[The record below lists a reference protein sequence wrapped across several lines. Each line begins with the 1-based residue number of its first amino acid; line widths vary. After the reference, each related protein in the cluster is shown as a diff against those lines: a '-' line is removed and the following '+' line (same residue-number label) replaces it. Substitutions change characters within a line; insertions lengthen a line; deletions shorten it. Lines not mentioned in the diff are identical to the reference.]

1 MIQVRDQQFEM
12 KRKTSGFS
20 LENFS
25 TKNQFLI
32 CVVAIFL
39 LYVCYGYVQEWI
51 FNVPELKKAGMFVT
65 LLQFLLYTFF
75 GLLEKSCSGIVGRK
89 APMKVY
95 YVLALLTMAT
105 MCLSNS
111 SLGYLNYPT
120 QVIFKSSKL
129 IPVMIG
135 GIIIQGKVYSKLDF
149 LSCLLMT
156 FGCIAFTTADVTIS
170 PNFDWFG
177 IFLISAALCA
187 DAAIGNYQELCL
199 KTYKSSTAEMV
210 LYSYGLG
217 FILLLV
223 ENIAFQKG
231 LFSLVWLVFTNTQI
245 LTNLF
250 LFSLTGYIGVKFV
263 LHLVQKFGAL
273 LAVTVTTCRKIVT
286 IILSFLLFN
295 KPFSQWYLLGGLL
308 VVIGIFMNVHSKQQ
322 RKKLQN
328 NKSKILPI

>member
-1 MIQVRDQQFEM
+1 MIRVKDQKFEM
-12 KRKTSGFS
+12 KVKSDSFS
-20 LENFS
+20 LDNFS
-25 TKNQFLI
+25 SKHQFII
-32 CVVAIFL
+32 CVIAIFS
-39 LYVCYGYVQEWI
+39 LYICYGYVQEWI
-51 FNVPELKKAGMFVT
+51 FNVAELKKAGMFVT
-65 LLQFLLYTFF
+65 LLQFIMYTFF

-95 YVLALLTMAT
+95 YVLALLTVAT

-156 FGCIAFTTADVTIS
+156 LGCIAFTTADITIS

-177 IFLISAALCA
+177 ILLISAALCA

-199 KTYKSSTAEMV
+199 KTYKSSTSEMV

-217 FILLLV
+217 SIILLV
-223 ENIAFQKG
+223 ENLIFQKG
-231 LFSLVWLVFTNTQI
+231 LFSLVWLVFTDVQI
-245 LTNLF
+245 MTNLF

-263 LHLVQKFGAL
+263 LRLVQNFGAL

-286 IILSFLLFN
+286 IALSFVLFN
-295 KPFSQWYLLGGLL
+295 KPFSQWYLLGGVL
-308 VVIGIFMNVHSKQQ
+308 VVVGIFMNVHSKQQ
-322 RKKLQN
+322 KKKNL
-328 NKSKILPI
+328 NKSKILPM

>member
-1 MIQVRDQQFEM
+1 MIRVKDQKFEM
-12 KRKTSGFS
+12 KGKSDSFS
-20 LENFS
+20 LDNFTS
-25 TKNQFLI
+25 KHQFII
-32 CVVAIFL
+32 CVVAIFS
-39 LYVCYGYVQEWI
+39 LYICYGYVQEWI
-51 FNVPELKKAGMFVT
+51 FNVAELKKAGMFVT
-65 LLQFLLYTFF
+65 LLQFIMYTFF

-95 YVLALLTMAT
+95 YVLALLTVAT

-156 FGCIAFTTADVTIS
+156 LGCIAFTTADITIS

-177 IFLISAALCA
+177 ILLISAALCA

-199 KTYKSSTAEMV
+199 KTYKSSTSEMV

-217 FILLLV
+217 SIILLV
-223 ENIAFQKG
+223 ENLIFQKG
-231 LFSLVWLVFTNTQI
+231 LFSLVWLVFTDVQVM
-245 LTNLF
+245 TNLF

-263 LHLVQKFGAL
+263 LRLVQNFGAL

-286 IILSFLLFN
+286 IALSFVLFN
-295 KPFSQWYLLGGLL
+295 KPFSQWYLLGGVL
-308 VVIGIFMNVHSKQQ
+308 VVVGIFMNVHSKQQ
-322 RKKLQN
+322 KKKN
-328 NKSKILPI
+328 FNKSKILPM